1 MKHIIILACLSL
13 TVGVTI
19 SAAQSNQNTNTHQTD
34 YLQKSKHQK
43 TSAWIL
49 LGGGGT
55 FIVTGIII
63 PRGEVTHE
71 GFWNSYKNDG
81 IKGSFVLSGTL
92 AMLGSIP
99 LFIAAG
105 KNKRKGTSLSFK
117 NEKMLQL
124 QKSSLAYRSIPS
136 LSVKINL

>member
-1 MKHIIILACLSL
+1 MKKILFILICSAFAFTSFSQPDNTSTPL
-13 TVGVTI
+13 TK
-19 SAAQSNQNTNTHQTD
+19 QD

-43 TSAWIL
+43 TAAWIL

-63 PRGEVTHE
+63 PRGELTHE

-99 LFIAAG
+99 LFIAGG